1 MTGGAGMSSR
11 PRVILL
17 RHGET
22 AWSKEGRHTG
32 RSDIPLTV
40 AGVRQAQ
47 AAGPRLAGVDVDR
60 VLVSPLIRARQTC
73 ELAGQADGAIVEP
86 ALVEWDYGEY
96 EGRTSAEIRA
106 GRPDWLLWRDGCP
119 GGEDAAAVAARV
131 DPVVRRCRE
140 EPASWLVVAHGHLL
154 RVLAARWCGL
164 GPESGA
170 LLQLGTA
177 AICILG
183 FEHDTPGVRL
193 WNDDGTPLA
202 GR

>member
-1 MTGGAGMSSR
+1 VTA
-11 PRVILL
+11 PPHRVILL

-32 RSDIPLTV
+32 RIDIPLTD
-40 AGVRQAQ
+40 AGVLQAQ
-47 AAGPRLAGVDVDR
+47 AAGERLAGVAVDR

-73 ELAGQADGAIVEP
+73 ELAGHADSAVVEP
-86 ALVEWDYGEY
+86 ALVEWDYGAY

-106 GRPDWLLWRDGCP
+106 ERPDWSLWRDGCP
-119 GGEDAAAVAARV
+119 GGEDAVAVAARV

-140 EPASWLVVAHGHLL
+140 QPASWLVVAHGHLL

-177 AICILG
+177 AICILA
-183 FEHDTPGVRL
+183 FEHHTPGVLL
-193 WNDDGTPLA
+193 WNDAGTRLA
-202 GR
+202 SR